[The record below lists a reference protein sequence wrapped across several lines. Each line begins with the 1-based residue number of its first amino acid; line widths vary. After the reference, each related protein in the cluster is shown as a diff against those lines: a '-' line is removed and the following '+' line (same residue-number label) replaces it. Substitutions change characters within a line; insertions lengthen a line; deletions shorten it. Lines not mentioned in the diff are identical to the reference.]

1 MGDYEQLYNQGLYLS
16 PGQQDLLMAAL
27 HSNAPAN
34 KHINHTPQVIPDHS
48 PDHSSNGL
56 SGPPSGAL
64 DSTSHLNPFGNFGDD
79 ESPYLDFDPG
89 VDFDYTAS
97 GDLIGDLPGGPGQDY
112 ESGGKRKSIDGK
124 SDEGE
129 DTGKKR
135 RESEAKKPGR
145 KPLTSEPTTVCFPLL
160 MVTSSGG
167 RYFLTQEI
175 EA

>member
-1 MGDYEQLYNQGLYLS
+1 MGDYDQLYNQGLYLS
-16 PGQQDLLMAAL
+16 PDQQDLLMAAL
-27 HSNAPAN
+27 HSNNPTN
-34 KHINHTPQVIPDHS
+34 KHVNHTPQIKPDHS

-64 DSTSHLNPFGNFGDD
+64 DSNSHLNPFGNFGDD

-97 GDLIGDLPGGPGQDY
+97 GDLIGDLPGDSGQDY
-112 ESGGKRKSIDGK
+112 ELGEKRKSIDGK

-145 KPLTSEPTTVCFPLL
+145 KPLTSEPTTVCIPLL
-160 MVTSSGG
+160 RLTSRG
-167 RYFLTQEI
+167 RQYFLTQEI